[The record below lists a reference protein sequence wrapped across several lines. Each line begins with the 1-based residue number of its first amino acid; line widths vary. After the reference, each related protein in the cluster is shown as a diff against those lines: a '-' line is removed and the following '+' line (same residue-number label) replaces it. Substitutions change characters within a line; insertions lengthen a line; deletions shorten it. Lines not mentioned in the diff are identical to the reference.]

1 MTTWDPATYLAY
13 ADERSRPFL
22 DLLARV
28 DGDAATITDLG
39 CGPGHLMAPLRARWP
54 HAAIVGVDSSPEMI
68 ERARAEHAADGVTY
82 VCADLTSWEPAT
94 PVDLLV
100 SNATLQWVPGHLE
113 VLPRLAGAVAPG
125 GTLAF
130 SVPGNFGEPSHV
142 LLRDL
147 AGRAPYAAHTDAVVH
162 PSSHDGATYLA
173 ALAAAG
179 WRVDAWET
187 TYLHVLDG
195 EDPVLRWILGT
206 GARPVV
212 QALPEDLRGRF
223 IAEYGA
229 LLRRAY
235 PADPA
240 RPHGTVLPFRRVF
253 VVATRAEAD
262 PPA

>member
-28 DGDAATITDLG
+28 DGDPATITDLG

-82 VCADLTSWEPAT
+82 VCADLTAWEPAT

-113 VLPRLAGAVAPG
+113 ILPRLAGAVTPG

-130 SVPGNFGEPSHV
+130 AVPGNFDEPSHV

-162 PSSHDGATYLA
+162 PSSHDGSTYLA
-173 ALAAAG
+173 ALAAASAAQ

-187 TYLHVLDG
+187 TYLHVLHG

-212 QALPEDLRGRF
+212 QALPEDLRARF
-223 IAEYGA
+223 IAEYAA
-229 LLRRAY
+229 LLRVAY
-235 PADPA
+235 PA
-240 RPHGTVLPFRRVF
+240 RPYGTVLPFRRVF
-253 VVATRAEAD
+253 VVATRT
-262 PPA
+262 